1 MKRLLLEIHGM
12 KFYTDNTVRIESVGS
27 FTWMLLDETIY
38 ISNGDQTWPID
49 MSMCET
55 SRCHF
60 YSELYY
66 AIAEYEL
73 LK

>member
-38 ISNGDQTWPID
+38 ISNGDERWPVD
-49 MSMCET
+49 MSMSEEN
-55 SRCHF
+55 RCAF
-60 YSELYY
+60 YAELFY
-66 AIAEYEL
+66 AIAEQEL
-73 LK
+73 LA